1 MTSYLEPSIGPLLK
15 APTKNLEVEHRLQPG
30 KESSQFRPKH
40 QVVAPRE
47 RIFPLQT
54 SCGHRGVTPPAE
66 LCWDVLIYTHWAA
79 QLEAKG
85 RA

>member
-40 QVVAPRE
+40 QVVAP
-47 RIFPLQT
+47 
-54 SCGHRGVTPPAE
+54 
-66 LCWDVLIYTHWAA
+66 
-79 QLEAKG
+79 
-85 RA
+85 